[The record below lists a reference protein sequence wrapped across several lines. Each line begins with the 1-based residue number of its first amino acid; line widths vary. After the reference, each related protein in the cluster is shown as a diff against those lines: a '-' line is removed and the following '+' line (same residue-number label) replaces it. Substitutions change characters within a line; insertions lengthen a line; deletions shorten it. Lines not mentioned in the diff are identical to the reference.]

1 MKIFR
6 TSRHTGGKT
15 IKEVMLTT
23 FVAAG
28 MLSVAAPSQAF
39 FGLNDPLGG
48 AATGALIGGLIG
60 GGKGAGIGALSGM
73 LIGGIRQDDRRRQRR
88 R

>member
-1 MKIFR
+1 MKIFS
-6 TSRHTGGKT
+6 TSRHAAGKT
-15 IKEVMLTT
+15 IKAVMLTT

-28 MLSVAAPSQAF
+28 MLGVAAPSQAF
-39 FGLNDPLGG
+39 FGLDDPLGG

-73 LIGGIRQDDRRRQRR
+73 LVGGIRQDDRRRQRR
-88 R
+88 